1 MAQNL
6 VDVEMEDASFEKRT
20 YLLYGDIYR
29 TWIGNSG
36 MKRTS
41 VQFAEDVLLHSGYLR
56 IVDVEN
62 SEDPEVQRQ
71 FAAAVDSMREKLKHF
86 KSNDLRDAK
95 SRSKVAR
102 KGSKE
107 FHLFFDLS
115 KYDALVDIEPSQPSS
130 QGSTLSDMSDAGVEI
145 NSQIEREVPSRP
157 KNALKKFSQLN
168 TKYKREKSQEAY
180 KFLQDFS
187 DGNNISYLDLICHLG
202 ARGFYINDKKL
213 AETFDAVAAGYRVP
227 LELPMDKSVYLKTRF
242 ADTQRLWTEF
252 KYQFKGMVNVPT
264 YKKLNAYTEETMPE
278 LIPFKRGWRFEL
290 FEFVNLTLQR
300 LPYEVILFISFKQFL
315 LINISWSKPLNSLT
329 EMYK

>member
-1 MAQNL
+1 MARNL
-6 VDVEMEDASFEKRT
+6 QDVEMEDVSFEKRT
-20 YLLYGDIYR
+20 FLLYGEVYR
-29 TWIGNSG
+29 TWINNTG

-41 VQFAEDVLLHSGYLR
+41 VQFAEDILLKSGYLS

-62 SEDPEVQRQ
+62 SEDPEVHSQ
-71 FAAAVDSMREKLKHF
+71 FAAAVDAMREKLRLF
-86 KSNDLRDAK
+86 QTNDLKDRQSRRRVAK
-95 SRSKVAR
+95 
-102 KGSKE
+102 KGDKE
-107 FHLFFDLS
+107 FHLFFDLE
-115 KYDALVDIEPSQPSS
+115 KYDALVYVEPSQQSS
-130 QGSTLSDMSDAGVEI
+130 QGSNLSDAGVEI
-145 NSQIEREVPSRP
+145 NSQIEKEVPSRP

-290 FEFVNLTLQR
+290 FEVVNLTLQR
-300 LPYEVILFISFKQFL
+300 LPYEVIFFINFKQFL
-315 LINISWSKPLNSLT
+315 LINSWSKPLNSLT